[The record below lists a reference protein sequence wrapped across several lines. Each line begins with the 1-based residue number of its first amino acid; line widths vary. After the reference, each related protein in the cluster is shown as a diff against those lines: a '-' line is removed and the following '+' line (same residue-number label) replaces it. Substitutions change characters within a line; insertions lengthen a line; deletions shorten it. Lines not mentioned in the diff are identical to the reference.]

1 MADKAFPTS
10 QWTEAGATRIAP
22 RVSRTRPAFSG
33 CSPTTAKIADVSRS
47 PFPQRRQTQS
57 NQVRTERI
65 SIDKS
70 VRGQESFSPQKSF
83 GGNFNYNFPHR
94 FPHITQP
101 FAAKSVRFARM
112 SSSRQRKRKYQVT
125 RAELDFARRSCNSL
139 LHAVKTTGKFPKLDV
154 TGSVPVSRSINPAKI
169 EYTDQRGCP

>member
-1 MADKAFPTS
+1 MPPPVKPPNS
-10 QWTEAGATRIAP
+10 RIVGKP
-22 RVSRTRPAFSG
+22 KV
-33 CSPTTAKIADVSRS
+33 I
-47 PFPQRRQTQS
+47 
-57 NQVRTERI
+57 QVRTERI

-154 TGSVPVSRSINPAKI
+154 AGSVPAFRSINPAKI